1 MTIEQRLAALET
13 QLAKLSVSTLA
24 ETEPSGYYTSVYSGE
39 EIDQAVGDVRNG
51 NIVLPSTT
59 SGSDKK
65 FRLTVDD
72 SGTVMATEVTGT

>member
-13 QLAKLSVSTLA
+13 QLARLSVNTLA
-24 ETEPSGYYTSVYSGE
+24 KTDPSGYYTSVYSGE

-72 SGTVMATEVTGT
+72 SGAVTATEVTGA